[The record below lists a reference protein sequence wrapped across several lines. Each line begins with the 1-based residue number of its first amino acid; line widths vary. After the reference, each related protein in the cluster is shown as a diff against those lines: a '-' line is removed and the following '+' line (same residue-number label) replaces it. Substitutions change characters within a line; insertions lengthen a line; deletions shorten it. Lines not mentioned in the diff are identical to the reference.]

1 MQHGTP
7 FFQGFSSILFGRPA
21 LSGLQKTLR
30 EVAALNTLSDFF
42 ETFGFL
48 IPDALLR
55 RRSSGSNSRQRRFTL
70 HVTFWAFLAQTL
82 APETSCRDIVR
93 KVQAWWLLRAPKAGA
108 GSSSTAAYA
117 KARQRLE
124 PETIHGIGRH
134 LIDRLEGR
142 AQHSQL
148 WLGRRV
154 RVVDGT
160 TVSMPDTPENQ
171 EKYPQP
177 SSQKAGCGF
186 PQMRVVGLF
195 SLATGALLD
204 FAKSSIHVH
213 ESILFGQ
220 LMDTLEK
227 GDIALAD
234 RGFCSFHAIW
244 NMSQAGIDA
253 LMRLNGVRKVDFR
266 KGVKLGPN
274 DRLITWKK
282 PAQRP
287 KGCAQE
293 QYDALPASM
302 TLRHVRL
309 TVSARGHRTQ
319 TITLV
324 TTLLDP
330 AAYPLQQLGELYL
343 ERWSV
348 ELHFREIKITLGMD
362 VLRCK
367 TPDMVD
373 KEVMMHAVSY
383 NLIRSLMQEAALRH
397 HVDLTRIS
405 FKGTADT
412 LRHWSASLEAMR
424 GMPRKQRS
432 LLDAMF
438 EIIARDLVPL
448 RPEREEP
455 RAKKRRPKNYHL
467 LTKPRHQIRI
477 PGHRNRPKTAL
488 S

>member
-1 MQHGTP
+1 MHHGTP

-21 LSGLQKTLR
+21 LSGVQKTLR

-55 RRSSGSNSRQRRFTL
+55 RRSSGTNSRQRRFTL

-82 APETSCRDIVR
+82 APETSCREIVR
-93 KVQAWWLLRAPKAGA
+93 KVQAWWLLRAPNSDA
-108 GSSSTAAYA
+108 GSSSCAAYT

-124 PETIHGIGRH
+124 PETIRGIGSH
-134 LIDRLEGR
+134 LIERLEGR
-142 AQHSQL
+142 VQASQL

-195 SLATGALLD
+195 SLASGALLD

-220 LMDTLEK
+220 LMSTLEK

-234 RGFCSFHAIW
+234 RGFCSFHAFW
-244 NMSQAGIDA
+244 KMSLAGVDA

-287 KGCAQE
+287 KGCTQE

-309 TVSARGHRTQ
+309 TVSARGHRSQ

-324 TTLLDP
+324 TTLLDS
-330 AAYPLQQLGELYL
+330 AAYPLPQLGELYL
-343 ERWSV
+343 QRWSV

-362 VLRCK
+362 VLRCQ
-367 TPDMVD
+367 TPAMVE

-383 NLIRSLMQEAALRH
+383 NLIRALMQEAAIRH
-397 HVDLTRIS
+397 QVDLTRIS
-405 FKGTADT
+405 FKGTVDT

-424 GMPRKQRS
+424 GMPRKQRA

-438 EIIARDLVPL
+438 ELIAKDLVPL
-448 RPEREEP
+448 RPGREEP

-467 LTKPRHQIRI
+467 LTKPRREMRIR
-477 PGHRNRPKTAL
+477 GHRNRPKSVL